1 MPLRRLWLTDFRNY
15 ISADLTFGEGVTV
28 ITGLNGQ
35 GKTNLV
41 EAIAWLARGSSF
53 RGAPNEAL
61 IRSGSESAIL
71 RAETENADRSTLL
84 EVELLAKGKNRMQV
98 NRNKVGRIRD
108 LVGYFTATIFG
119 PDDLALLKGGPGE
132 RRAFLDDLLVD
143 LDPRLHTTRTNLER
157 VLRQRNTLLRQAG
170 GQLTPGV
177 SDSLDVWD
185 SKLAEMGEVLIA
197 ARQRLV
203 DRLSPL
209 VDDHLG
215 VLSGGVS
222 NTSLT
227 YEESW
232 SGSNLGA
239 ALSKARRDDIRRGT
253 TTVGPHRDEV
263 SITLDDLGSRHHSSQ
278 GEQRSLALAMRLAG
292 HHLVAEHT
300 GIRPVVLLDDV
311 FSELDPDRSTALV
324 ALLPKAQAV
333 LTSAGTLP
341 LGVVADHWYRIVAGR
356 VEVQ

>member
-15 ISADLTFGEGVTV
+15 TSADVTFGDGMTA

-71 RAETENADRSTLL
+71 RAETGNADRSTLL
-84 EVELLAKGKNRMQV
+84 EVELLTKGKNRMQV
-98 NRNKVGRIRD
+98 NGNKVGRVRD
-108 LVGYFTATIFG
+108 LVGYFNATIFG
-119 PDDLALLKGGPGE
+119 PDDLALLKGGPSE

-143 LDPRLHTTRTNLER
+143 MDPRLHTTRTNLER
-157 VLRQRNTLLRQAG
+157 VLRQRNTLLRQTG

-177 SDSLDVWD
+177 SGSLDVWD

-215 VLSGGVS
+215 VLSSGVS
-222 NTSLT
+222 SASMT
-227 YEESW
+227 YKKSW

-239 ALSKARRDDIRRGT
+239 ALSEARRDDLRRGT

-263 SITLDDLGSRHHSSQ
+263 SSTLDNLGARHHSSQ

-292 HHLVAEHT
+292 HYLVAEHT
-300 GIRPVVLLDDV
+300 GIRPGVL
-311 FSELDPDRSTALV
+311 SN
-324 ALLPKAQAV
+324 
-333 LTSAGTLP
+333 
-341 LGVVADHWYRIVAGR
+341 
-356 VEVQ
+356 